1 MTLQEILGNELPR
14 WAQISKDDPVI
25 FTRLALFRNIKSTR
39 FPSML
44 QGSEKAK
51 AAGKLDEAVR
61 YINDH
66 GFGPFIPYSMESL
79 NEEERNVLSE
89 KGFLPEEGR
98 LLDGNSR
105 LYLNEDGS
113 LARIRTQNQTG
124 VHGQD
129 SFLISTT
136 PVLTNILD
144 WIE

>member
-44 QGSEKAK
+44 QGSEKAE

-79 NEEERNVLSE
+79 NEEERNVL
-89 KGFLPEEGR
+89 
-98 LLDGNSR
+98 
-105 LYLNEDGS
+105 
-113 LARIRTQNQTG
+113 
-124 VHGQD
+124 
-129 SFLISTT
+129 
-136 PVLTNILD
+136 
-144 WIE
+144 